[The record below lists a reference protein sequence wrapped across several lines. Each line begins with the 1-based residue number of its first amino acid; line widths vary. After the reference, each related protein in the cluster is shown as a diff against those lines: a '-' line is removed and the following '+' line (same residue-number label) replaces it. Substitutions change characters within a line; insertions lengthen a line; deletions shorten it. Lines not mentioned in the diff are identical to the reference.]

1 MMSQWWLTFL
11 ESLRHEFGW
20 GLPDPAA
27 TVRAL
32 LRLSLALVAGGL
44 LGADRERLGKAAG
57 LRTHCLVCVGS
68 ALFVL
73 ATQETIGN
81 DGHMG
86 TAVQGVAQ
94 GIGFLGAGVILKL
107 TDERRVLGLT
117 TAASIWA
124 TAAVGTAVGM
134 GHYGVAVVALALAM
148 FVLEV
153 LRFVE
158 REKHP
163 PGPSEPAAHNGD
175 HP

>member
-1 MMSQWWLTFL
+1 MSEWWLTCL

-27 TVRAL
+27 TVRAV
-32 LRLSLALVAGGL
+32 LRLSLALVAGAL

-57 LRTHCLVCVGS
+57 LRTHSLVCVGS

-81 DGHMG
+81 DGHMAA
-86 TAVQGVAQ
+86 AVQGVAQ
-94 GIGFLGAGVILKL
+94 GIGFLGAG
-107 TDERRVLGLT
+107 
-117 TAASIWA
+117 
-124 TAAVGTAVGM
+124 
-134 GHYGVAVVALALAM
+134 HYGLGMIALGLAM

-163 PGPSEPAAHNGD
+163 PGPTEPAARNGG
-175 HP
+175 HA